1 MQIFAEIFTLLEKH
15 PLKIP
20 QVPVQCLSVKSID
33 CLRALRIFENKT
45 AHQFLDLDPQFQMDL
60 QCLDVY

>member
-1 MQIFAEIFTLLEKH
+1 MQNFAEIFTLLESSSGAFTVLICKYNH
-15 PLKIP
+15 
-20 QVPVQCLSVKSID
+20 